1 MSTNFAN
8 LDYQSIQAEGAKLA
22 SGDAGALNSW
32 FGSEG
37 IDFPIVVW
45 NPKTEDLVTDP
56 VRFLFKF
63 WNGKKLDGEV
73 GMRSAELDPLDLL
86 PAMGYIM
93 VLDVLDGGRDFRYRL
108 YGSKIAE
115 IAKFD
120 STGLKISETKAH
132 PLMKA
137 FFSTVYEAVLQRQEP
152 IYTQHN
158 PPPNLT
164 IATWHRIVLPL
175 HDGDGNLDRFLV
187 GNVPTPFHDAEE
199 RSPTPFR

>member
-1 MSTNFAN
+1 MSTDFTD
-8 LDYQSIQAEGAKLA
+8 LDYETIQNEGAKFA
-22 SGDAGALNSW
+22 SGDTTTIDGW
-32 FGSEG
+32 FASQG
-37 IDFPIVVW
+37 IDHPVAIW
-45 NPKTEDLVTDP
+45 NPKTEDLVTEP
-56 VRFLFKF
+56 VRFLHKF
-63 WNGKKLDGEV
+63 WHDKKSDGEI
-73 GMRSAELDPLDLL
+73 GMRSADLDPLDLF

-93 VLDVLDGGRDFRYRL
+93 ILDVLDGGRDFRYRV

-137 FFSTVYEAVLQRQEP
+137 FFSTVYEAVLQRPEP

-158 PPPNLT
+158 PPPNRI

-175 HDGDGNLDRFLV
+175 HDGNGSLDRFLV
-187 GNVPTPFHDAEE
+187 GNVPTPYHDAEE
-199 RSPTPFR
+199 RSPALFR